1 MTSPTAQSPR
11 FDRPLRLL
19 LWLLNAVLVLGLLV
33 FFRPL
38 LVWALNIASPFFVAL
53 IIAYIFNPI
62 VGLVQRRFHV
72 SRTVGVV
79 LTFALILG
87 LTVGALMLF
96 VPILVAQFRMGLTN
110 LADRIPLVVAA
121 LSEKFQVS
129 VSPEDIE
136 RLRAAI
142 EGKIS
147 MDNLANQLTPAMR
160 GVASQ
165 LAHAVTSFSR
175 FVAAVAV
182 YSAGVAAFLV
192 LVLMITFYCLVD
204 FARIGRFLGILIPS
218 AFRPRFFSIWEKVD
232 SALGGFLRGQLI
244 VCVIIGSLYSL
255 ALIALGMKQYSLLI
269 GFAAGFGNLIPYVG
283 PVIGAVPTILW
294 VVFGGVYQ
302 TAGAKIIG
310 VLAVLL
316 ISVMIQ
322 TLDGFILQPRI
333 VGKSAGL
340 HPLVVIAA
348 LVVGAQFGL
357 GGLILA
363 VPTAIVLRVILRELW
378 WIPLANRRARE
389 TTQSSEM
396 NLELPKKSQE

>member
-218 AFRPRFFSIWEKVD
+218 AFRPRFLSIWEKVD

-378 WIPLANRRARE
+378 WMPLANRRARE